1 MTMHMLIT
9 GVHNPSRIQEFDWA
23 AYIHKRLI
31 MGAAKYKA
39 DVETGSRSPI
49 LTGCCLFLQVFYL
62 DNMEMNEWVLDH
74 QVRPR
79 VSDFTYERLKGMI
92 ADTHKRL
99 GPKSSSIYG
108 KSKVRWARSSME
120 TPMDSYL
127 DTAAMLWEAVVNM
140 ITIIGVPLEDHQK
153 DAKFLNV
160 PIQNYQF
167 MQTVFGAG
175 VATGRFAMGSNEP
188 LGNPPTKQETIDVDK
203 AEAPPTV
210 KDKIEQG
217 KGKCKQ
223 EANKKRKRVINE
235 DDAALMTGFTDAIW
249 GLNAALSEGNHAEA
263 APGIYRAVM
272 GCTNFS
278 KDDLMTCL
286 NYLMEH
292 KAPTMVFL
300 EMSVEDKEL
309 WISTYLTKVRTKMTF
324 Q

>member
-1 MTMHMLIT
+1 
-9 GVHNPSRIQEFDWA
+9 
-23 AYIHKRLI
+23 

-62 DNMEMNEWVLDH
+62 DNMEMNEWVLHH
-74 QVRPR
+74 Q
-79 VSDFTYERLKGMI
+79 
-92 ADTHKRL
+92 
-99 GPKSSSIYG
+99 
-108 KSKVRWARSSME
+108 VRWARSSME

-140 ITIIGVPLEDHQK
+140 ITIIGIPLEDHQK
-153 DAKFLNV
+153 DAKFLNA

-188 LGNPPTKQETIDVDK
+188 LGNPPTKQEAIDVDK
-203 AEAPPTV
+203 AKAPPTV

-263 APGIYRAVM
+263 APGIYGAVM

-278 KDDLMTCL
+278 KDDLMTYL

-309 WISTYLTKVRTKMTF
+309 WISTYLTKISGHSNDLHKSFNSRQAGENALLEYQAVAARRVVCQEQEINRGLMSTLKEI
-324 Q
+324 